1 MAITEEL
8 RGLVV
13 RTVRSF
19 KHGALRRQYMADTV
33 TSLGLSQRQAQRLF
47 GWGRDTLRK
56 AFHERRSGIQCCD
69 AFARRGRKPAEHW
82 LPNLLVDIRDLVE
95 DQCQTDAT
103 FRTTRLYCRLS
114 AAQVRRLL
122 SERKGYAAS
131 ALPSVQTIT
140 AKLNGLGFRLR
151 KVAKCRPQKKC
162 RRPTPS
168 SRTSTRYTARP
179 GRMTR

>member
-1 MAITEEL
+1 MGITEEL

-13 RTVRSF
+13 RTAGTL
-19 KHGALRRQYMADTV
+19 KQGAERRLYMADTI
-33 TSLGLSQRQAQRLF
+33 TSLDLSQRQAQALF

-56 AFHERRSGIQCCD
+56 ALHERRSGIRCCD
-69 AFARRGRKPAEHW
+69 AFSRRGRKPAEHR
-82 LPNLLVDIRDLVE
+82 LPSLLEDIRELVQ
-95 DQCQTDAT
+95 DQCQTDGT

-122 SERKGYAAS
+122 IDRKGYAAG

-168 SRTSTRYTARP
+168 SRT
-179 GRMTR
+179 